1 MASDTAPAAV
11 PDPVGQPATDTS
23 TGPATGPGTGLL
35 APIEPARPTSAAFNL
50 DPSAIA
56 PAGTV
61 DQAPASASSS
71 TYQNDDTTDAKD
83 GKNSSKQQTG
93 VMRAFALAAI
103 ERWKKGADAR
113 NKRLDIQKAKAS
125 AHQTKESRT
134 VNRSEKFAGG
144 STNSGTASGK
154 SLDSK
159 TQKGA
164 GGSGKGASKN
174 GSQKNGGSKNGSSG
188 NGSGGGSPSGGRSG
202 SGGGSG
208 SGGPSGGRG
217 SSGASGHGA
226 SGNSNS
232 GASPKKSKSDSKG
245 HTESSRTGADG
256 KKNSGKN
263 NAGTKTDTATCG
275 DSSGISLTKDKKS
288 KNHDSKSDARKNG
301 RTDTADAK
309 GSSKDTTSGR
319 TSNGKGTDRAS
330 AKPSSADDAKS
341 GTAPKK
347 VDLEKKDTKTGKTRK
362 SSKGDK
368 PAKDGTTAPKDGT
381 SPATSGTPINTQP
394 SREAGYRDG
403 SRTAKATAHVKAY
416 RDGFKDGHH
425 DTSEAAEREKRRL
438 DEAHEARKQQR
449 AKDQP
454 VTASSADHQPQGPQP
469 IDVKEVTDTH
479 VTLDGGKTYTR
490 GEVRN
495 LKQYERRM
503 AEKATNMGKAA
514 EGTRQ
519 LEAHAEQQ
527 ADKALKFLEMAK
539 TVEGGDRFV
548 GILTRLHEAATIQIR
563 EAQELHKR
571 VVRAADNTR
580 VVLVNVEI
588 RYGGIYKAVCESP
601 LTKPAELNWY
611 RK

>member
-11 PDPVGQPATDTS
+11 PEPVGQPATDTT
-23 TGPATGPGTGLL
+23 TGPATGPVAGLL
-35 APIEPARPTSAAFNL
+35 APIEPARPNSATFNL

-56 PAGTV
+56 PAGTF

-71 TYQNDDTTDAKD
+71 TYQNDTDSANTKD
-83 GKNSSKQQTG
+83 GKNNSKQQTG

-113 NKRLDIQKAKAS
+113 NKRLDIQKAKAN
-125 AHQTKESRT
+125 AHQTKEART
-134 VNRSEKFAGG
+134 VNRSEKFVGG
-144 STNSGTASGK
+144 STNSGSASGK

-159 TQKGA
+159 AKKGA
-164 GGSGKGASKN
+164 DGPKS
-174 GSQKNGGSKNGSSG
+174 GSQKNAGSKKDSSG
-188 NGSGGGSPSGGRSG
+188 SGSGGRSG
-202 SGGGSG
+202 SGAASG
-208 SGGPSGGRG
+208 SGGTAGGRG
-217 SSGASGHGA
+217 SSGPSGHGA
-226 SGNSNS
+226 SGNGNS
-232 GASPKKSKSDSKG
+232 GTSPKTSKSDPKG
-245 HTESSRTGADG
+245 HNESSRTSADG
-256 KKNSGKN
+256 KKDSGKN
-263 NAGTKTDTATCG
+263 NAGAKTDTATCG

-288 KNHDSKSDARKNG
+288 KNHDSKSDTRKNG

-309 GSSKDTTSGR
+309 GSNRDTTSGK
-319 TSNGKGTDRAS
+319 TSNGKDTDRAS
-330 AKPSSADDAKS
+330 TKPPSASDAKS
-341 GTAPKK
+341 GTDPKK
-347 VDLEKKDTKTGKTRK
+347 VDLQRKDTKTGKTRR
-362 SSKGDK
+362 SSKDDK
-368 PAKDGTTAPKDGT
+368 PAKDSQPKDST
-381 SPATSGTPINTQP
+381 PAAAKTVPINTQP

-425 DTSEAAEREKRRL
+425 DTSEAAEREKKRL

-503 AEKATNMGKAA
+503 TVKATNMGKAA

-519 LEAHAEQQ
+519 LQAHAEQQ

-563 EAQELHKR
+563 QAQELHKR
-571 VVRAADNTR
+571 VVRAAENTR
-580 VVLVNVEI
+580 VVLANVET

>member
-11 PDPVGQPATDTS
+11 PDPIGQPATDTS
-23 TGPATGPGTGLL
+23 TGPATGPVTGLL

-50 DPSAIA
+50 DPSAVA
-56 PAGTV
+56 PDAAGSV

-71 TYQNDDTTDAKD
+71 TYQNDTDITGAKD
-83 GKNSSKQQTG
+83 GKNSSNKQQTG

-159 TQKGA
+159 THKGA
-164 GGSGKGASKN
+164 GGSGNGGSKN
-174 GSQKNGGSKNGSSG
+174 GSQKNGGSKNSSSG
-188 NGSGGGSPSGGRSG
+188 NGSGGGSRSGGRSG
-202 SGGGSG
+202 SGGASG
-208 SGGPSGGRG
+208 SGGSAGGRG
-217 SSGASGHGA
+217 SSGASGRGA
-226 SGNSNS
+226 AGNSNS
-232 GASPKKSKSDSKG
+232 GTSPKTSKTDFKGHSGSSQNGTDSK
-245 HTESSRTGADG
+245 
-256 KKNSGKN
+256 KNGRKDA
-263 NAGTKTDTATCG
+263 AGTKTDTATCG

-288 KNHDSKSDARKNG
+288 KNRDNKSDARKNG
-301 RTDTADAK
+301 RTDTTDAK

-319 TSNGKGTDRAS
+319 TSNGKGADAVGSS
-330 AKPSSADDAKS
+330 AKPSNA
-341 GTAPKK
+341 G
-347 VDLEKKDTKTGKTRK
+347 DTKTGKTRK
-362 SSKGDK
+362 SSKDSN
-368 PAKDGTTAPKDGT
+368 PAA
-381 SPATSGTPINTQP
+381 SGTPINTQP

-425 DTSEAAEREKRRL
+425 DTSKAAEREKQRL

-479 VTLDGGKTYTR
+479 VTLDSGKTYTR

-503 AEKATNMGKAA
+503 AVKATNMGKAA

-527 ADKALKFLEMAK
+527 ADKAFKFLEMAK

-571 VVRAADNTR
+571 VVRAAENTR